1 MIRVLLVE
9 DDDIVA
15 KVIQYYLG
23 QEGGYEV
30 VRTRNAGEALYAAR
44 DAFDVILLDILLP
57 DVNGIDLCGRLR
69 EIHDCPIL
77 FISCLDDSDMIVK
90 ALEAGGDDFL
100 AKPFDNK
107 ALAARIQANLRR
119 ARRDVKNRVT
129 NQLACADFILD
140 AQTHGVL
147 KDGTIIK
154 LSLIEF
160 RILSFMMQNAG
171 RYFTGEEIYKAI
183 WGKDSYGDIRTVT
196 VHMHNLRKKVETD
209 AANPRHLKNEW
220 GKGYVF
226 E

>member
-107 ALAARIQANLRR
+107 VLAARIQANLRR
-119 ARRDVKNRVT
+119 ARRDVKNRAT

>member
-1 MIRVLLVE
+1 MRMT
-9 DDDIVA
+9 A
-15 KVIQYYLG
+15 KSS
-23 QEGGYEV
+23 
-30 VRTRNAGEALYAAR
+30 R
-44 DAFDVILLDILLP
+44 DVYKRQP

-77 FISCLDDSDMIVK
+77 FISCLDDSDMIDK

-107 ALAARIQANLRR
+107 VLAARIQANLRR
-119 ARRDVKNRVT
+119 ARRDVKNRAT